1 MNKMEGDFP
10 FIEDYFGGDLDHQI
24 ISILFPGIRMLDCGI
39 QYLNRPV
46 TDAGLRTGFIA
57 GFYTLPDKAME
68 PSFSMQFEMQS
79 DLSQLEQAREFVRNF
94 CRCNAHWP
102 VREEEIC
109 QIQLA
114 VHEAAANIIRHAY
127 QNQCG
132 KRIVIEGVCLVDR
145 IMFRLN
151 HWGLSFERAS
161 VPPPVFDGTTET
173 GYGLYIME
181 YCTDSVQYNFDEKGT
196 NIISI
201 TKNRTAG

>member
-94 CRCNAHWP
+94 CRCNIHWT
-102 VREEEIC
+102 VNEEEIF

-132 KRIVIEGVCLVDR
+132 KRIVIEGAYLVDR

-151 HWGLSFERAS
+151 HWGLSFERDS
-161 VPPPVFDGTTET
+161 VPPPVLDGTAES

-181 YCTDSVQYNFDEKGT
+181 YCTDSVQYNSDEKRT
-196 NIISI
+196 NIICI
-201 TKNRTAG
+201 TKKKKG